1 MKINQPA
8 NSPNNI
14 ASPAAAGNR
23 QSPTRARTNDAPATV
38 SVDASANSASPLATQ
53 VRQLQSE
60 LTQPG
65 SGDFNAA
72 KVAEIRQAISAG
84 RYRINTGKIA
94 DGLLDTV
101 RDLLARPAAR

>member
-1 MKINQPA
+1 MKINQTA

-14 ASPAAAGNR
+14 ASQAATGNK
-23 QSPTRARTNDAPATV
+23 QSPSRAQINHAPASAAV
-38 SVDASANSASPLATQ
+38 SGSAHSASPLATQ
-53 VRQLQSE
+53 VRQLQSQ

-72 KVAEIRQAISAG
+72 KVAQIRQAISAG
-84 RYRINTGKIA
+84 RYQINTGKIA

-101 RDLLARPAAR
+101 RDLLSKPVAR